1 MPLDHYVSQVH
12 LKNFYSPA
20 LDGQMYATQ
29 KSNLKSF
36 RCNSQ
41 SVCRIEDGST
51 NAYLINDRAVEEFL
65 LGVEP
70 KYNASVAKLRNNKVD
85 DESVYVLA
93 GFVSY
98 VACCSPAAMRIHTG
112 PLKAVVE
119 SEAAIL
125 DRQGVLE
132 KSPPSLGGKSL
143 SELLADGTTRVV
155 VDPKYPQAM
164 GIANIFHHV
173 SGFGNAQWEVLH
185 NDDASS
191 PFFTSDFPVAIE
203 PTDDPRVLSKVV
215 PLAPDLAVRITP
227 RLEMSGAK
235 PDISFGK
242 FSHRQRSPG
251 RQEILDINRLL
262 VRCAEDIVFYR
273 DSHKWIEPFIAKNR
287 HHRIETKVHQIPH
300 GTGFINISSQRIVS
314 RSADAARTHP

>member
-12 LKNFYSPA
+12 LKNFYSST
-20 LDGQMYATQ
+20 LGELMYATR
-29 KSNLKSF
+29 KSDLKSF
-36 RCNSQ
+36 KCNSQ

-51 NAYLINDRAVEEFL
+51 NEYLINDRAVEDFL

-70 KYNASVAKLRNNKVD
+70 KYNASVAKLRTNKVD
-85 DESVYVLA
+85 DESIYALA
-93 GFVSY
+93 GFVAY
-98 VACCSPAAMRIHTG
+98 VASCSPAAVRIHAG
-112 PLKAVVE
+112 PLKATVE

-125 DRQGVLE
+125 DRQGVLG

-143 SELLADGTTRVV
+143 SELLADGTVRVD

-164 GIANIFHHV
+164 GIANILHHV
-173 SGFGNAQWEVLH
+173 SAFGNAQWEVLH
-185 NDDASS
+185 NVDASS
-191 PFFTSDFPVAIE
+191 PFFTSDFPIAIE

-227 RLEMSGAK
+227 RIEMSGAQ
-235 PDISFGK
+235 PDLSFGK

-251 RQEILDINRLL
+251 RQEILGINRLL

-273 DSHKWIEPFIAKNR
+273 DDHKWIEPFITKNR
-287 HHRIETKVHQIPH
+287 HYRIETIVRQIPH
-300 GTGFINISSQRIVS
+300 GTGFLNISSQQIVS
-314 RSADAARTHP
+314 RSADTA

>member
-20 LDGQMYATQ
+20 LAGLMYATR
-29 KSNLKSF
+29 KSDLKSF
-36 RCNSQ
+36 QCNSQ
-41 SVCRIEDGST
+41 SVCRIDDGST

-85 DESVYVLA
+85 NQGIYALA

-98 VACCSPAAMRIHTG
+98 VASCSPAAMRIHSG
-112 PLKAVVE
+112 PLKSTVE

-125 DRQGVLE
+125 DRQGLIE

-143 SELLADGTTRVV
+143 SELMADGTVRVD

-164 GIANIFHHV
+164 GIANILNHV
-173 SGFGNAQWEVLH
+173 SVFGNAQWVVLH
-185 NDDASS
+185 NDDADS

-203 PTDDPRVLSKVV
+203 RTDDPRILSKVV
-215 PLAPDLAVRITP
+215 PLAPDLAIRITP
-227 RLEMSGAK
+227 RIEMSGAK
-235 PDISFGK
+235 PDLSFAK
-242 FSHRQRSPG
+242 FSQRHRTIG
-251 RQEILDINRLL
+251 RQEILEINRLL
-262 VRCAEDIVFYR
+262 VRCAEDTVFYR
-273 DSHKWIEPFIAKNR
+273 DSHDWIETFIMKNR
-287 HHRIETKVHQIPH
+287 HYRIETIDSKLPY
-300 GTGFINISSQRIVS
+300 GTGFLNISRQRIVS
-314 RSADAARTHP
+314 RPPT